1 MLRRFL
7 TAVALGSALAL
18 AVPAVAAPAETHT
31 ADAAHAGDAHG
42 EKVSV
47 VAAPKQGIAS
57 SVTALVVFAIVLG
70 ILSTAVWPKITTA
83 LEARNAKIRD
93 EIESAEAARRQARDA
108 LEEYERSLAQARAEA
123 QKMLDDTRAQ
133 QTKLAAELKAK
144 ADADLAEMRLRAT
157 ADIEAAKKAA
167 LAEIY
172 ESSVSLATSMA
183 SKILR
188 REISAQDQRQLVEES
203 LAELHASRN

>member
-1 MLRRFL
+1 MMRTLL
-7 TAVALGSALAL
+7 AATTAVALAISPALAQDTAPDDDPRASFARA
-18 AVPAVAAPAETHT
+18 AVSGNQFEM
-31 ADAAHAGDAHG
+31 
-42 EKVSV
+42 
-47 VAAPKQGIAS
+47 AS
-57 SVTALVVFAIVLG
+57 SELALNK
-70 ILSTAVWPKITTA
+70 SQDDAV
-83 LEARNAKIRD
+83 
-93 EIESAEAARRQARDA
+93 
-108 LEEYERSLAQARAEA
+108 RSFA